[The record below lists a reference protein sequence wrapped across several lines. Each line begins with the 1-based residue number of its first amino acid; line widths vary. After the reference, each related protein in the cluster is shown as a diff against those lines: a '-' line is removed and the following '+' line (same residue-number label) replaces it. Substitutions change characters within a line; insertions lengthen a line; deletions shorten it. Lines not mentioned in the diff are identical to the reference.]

1 MRALLH
7 RLVRGLGPAGVVGIG
22 VLVACAG
29 FYASGVL
36 PAQRELAEQRLA
48 LERLR
53 TRTPYRP
60 VSTGGPEE
68 DLLRFYRLFP
78 PASALTDE
86 VERLHRLARRAGL
99 ELAQGEYRLEAPAAG
114 LRPYRITLPVRGTY
128 PQVRDFAAAVLR
140 DVPIASLDA
149 VRFERKRAADTE
161 LDAQLRITIY
171 VRPAGAT
178 P

>member
-7 RLVRGLGPAGVVGIG
+7 KVVRTLGPAGVLAIG
-22 VLVACAG
+22 VLVGCMG
-29 FYASGVL
+29 FYMSGVA
-36 PAQRELAEQRLA
+36 PMQRELAEQRLA
-48 LERLR
+48 LERMR

-60 VSTGGPEE
+60 VSAGGPEQ
-68 DLLRFYRLFP
+68 DLERFYRLFP
-78 PASALTDE
+78 PANALTDE
-86 VERLHRLARRAGL
+86 VERVHRLARRAGL
-99 ELAQGEYRLEAPAAG
+99 ELAQGEYRLEPAGAG

-140 DVPIASLDA
+140 ELPVASLDA
-149 VRFERKRAADTE
+149 VRFERKRAADAE
-161 LDAQLRITIY
+161 LDAQLRITVY